1 VSGRWRAP
9 AGVSAE
15 QWVLIFALPLGQ
27 VGNIALFTVLG
38 EVRDDFAL
46 SYAELGA
53 IISVFAVVRLVM
65 GVPSG
70 LLLHWFNPRTVLI
83 GALLANL
90 GSSALALLAGSA
102 WQLGVARGLHG
113 GSSAVLQAV
122 VLGWLV
128 GGASSAVRGRVM
140 ALSEAGFGV
149 MSFAAPIV
157 VGALAESVGWR
168 AAFWGGVLMAALA
181 VATVALWTN
190 AASGAAAMGQ
200 GAGRAGDA
208 RVVSLGAA
216 LRAGGAV
223 LLAAYLLAFLVFFA
237 RQAVLSTILPL
248 LAADRVGL
256 SPLQI
261 GLGQSL
267 MNVLSIPVLIAGGW
281 WGDRVGRRAV
291 LAPGVLLLLLT
302 QFAVL
307 LVADPTSYYVV
318 SAVASVGYA
327 VNSFPTSLVGD
338 ALPGP
343 ARAQGIV
350 GYRMIADVALLT
362 APVVVGVLLEV
373 VGFDATRVAVLVPTV
388 AVLAAIVLLIPE
400 SRGWGLGARRWGR
413 R

>member
-1 VSGRWRAP
+1 MAAVSGRWRAP

-53 IISVFAVVRLVM
+53 IISVFAVVRLFM
-65 GVPSG
+65 GLPAG
-70 LLLHWFNPRTVLI
+70 ALLRRFNPRTVLI

-90 GSSALALLAGSA
+90 ASSALALMAGSA

-140 ALSEAGFGV
+140 ALSEAGFGL
-149 MSFAAPIV
+149 MSFVAPIV

-181 VATVALWTN
+181 VATVVFWTH
-190 AASGAAAMGQ
+190 ARSGAAAMGQ
-200 GAGRAGDA
+200 GPAHAAD
-208 RVVSLGAA
+208 VPSISLAAA

-223 LLAAYLLAFLVFFA
+223 LVAAYLLAFLVFFA

-267 MNVLSIPVLIAGGW
+267 MNVLSIPVLLAGGW
-281 WGDRVGRRAV
+281 WGDRVGRRAA

-302 QFAVL
+302 QLAVL
-307 LVADPTSYYVV
+307 LVADPMGYYLV
-318 SAVASVGYA
+318 SAVASIGYV
-327 VNSFPTSLVGD
+327 VNSYPPSLVGD
-338 ALPGP
+338 ALSGP

-350 GYRMIADVALLT
+350 AYRMIADVALLT
-362 APVVVGVLLEV
+362 APMVVGVLLEI
-373 VGFDATRVAVLVPTV
+373 VGFDATRLAVILPTI
-388 AVLAAIVLLIPE
+388 AVLAAIVLLLPE
-400 SRGWGLGARRWGR
+400 ARQWR
-413 R
+413 RAAGVR